1 MFVLFIVNSVSS
13 LSCVNQEQKP
23 VVKSFFKTAV
33 FAFRLQQ
40 QLNYHVGIF
49 AKIKRSI
56 FNVCWSL
63 NNKQSGSVFSVFT
76 GRQPVNC
83 RRSSPPILM

>member
-1 MFVLFIVNSVSS
+1 LLNIYQYVLLFIVSIVSC

-40 QLNYHVGIF
+40 HELNYHVGIF

-56 FNVCWSL
+56 L
-63 NNKQSGSVFSVFT
+63 NMSAGH
-76 GRQPVNC
+76 
-83 RRSSPPILM
+83 